1 MKSFAKRVLIGAA
14 LFSSFTVVSWAQTT
28 GTTFHVED
36 LEPIDRNFSFISS
49 NEIAD
54 EITGNGNKIDWNGII
69 KSSIEGDSLIMFGRN
84 SFLKGIINA
93 YASHRAVELS
103 PDMIWLLICQ
113 GFAYHVNN
121 NAEELRDRIVYH
133 EDKMT
138 LTVITEYDLMIQ
150 SDSVKWER
158 IFDDFEN
165 QIRSNTKGNLADII
179 TADFSTTG
187 INEKIA
193 SQITLMESTKSYFE
207 YKMILMGCGIPDIT
221 LRGTTQDWRKV
232 RDKALS
238 LKGYGMDWWIDE
250 LEPILNQFI
259 KASQG
264 LVDKDFWMGMVGSA
278 DFRKKGC
285 GGPSNIT
292 EILFDGWIVSF
303 FPYNKYG
310 DRIQTVRYNDNL
322 LPEIVETPFTYEIQ
336 DGLGN
341 CVKSYSMVLY
351 AGFLGLSE
359 NPENGA
365 LIPRIGWMV
374 GCQLSDNEMDYTS
387 MMQQEKEQKI
397 IDKLIHAH
405 SNGHR
410 PVARALPLIV
420 VDGNIVTVDDERL
433 TELLEIL
440 YGRD

>member
-1 MKSFAKRVLIGAA
+1 MIGVVW
-14 LFSSFTVVSWAQTT
+14 FSSFTVVSWAQTT

-36 LEPIDRNFSFISS
+36 LEPIDRSFLFSSS
-49 NEIAD
+49 DEIAND
-54 EITGNGNKIDWNGII
+54 IACNPDKNSWNGII
-69 KSSIEGDSLIMFGRN
+69 KSSIEGDSLIVFGRN

-113 GFAYHVNN
+113 GFAYHVNK
-121 NAEELRDRIVYH
+121 NASELRDRIVYH
-133 EDKMT
+133 QDKMT
-138 LTVITEYDLMIQ
+138 LTMLSDYDLLTE

-158 IFDDFEN
+158 IFDDFED

-221 LRGTTQDWRKV
+221 LRGTTQDWLKV
-232 RDKALS
+232 RDKALN

-250 LEPILNQFI
+250 LEPILNQFV
-259 KASQG
+259 KTSKG
-264 LVDKDFWMGMVGSA
+264 DVDHDFWMGMVGSA
-278 DFRKKGC
+278 DFRKNGC
-285 GGPSNIT
+285 GGPTDIT

-303 FPYNKYG
+303 YPYNTYG
-310 DRIQTVRYNDNL
+310 DRIQKVRYNDNL

-341 CVKSYSMVLY
+341 IDKSYSMVLY

-359 NPENGA
+359 NPENGT

-374 GCQLSDNEMDYTS
+374 GCQLSDKEMDYTS
-387 MMQQEKEQKI
+387 MRQHEKEQMI

-405 SNGHR
+405 SQGHK

-420 VDGNIVTVDDERL
+420 VDGNIVTLDEAEYS
-433 TELLEIL
+433 ELLEIL
-440 YGRD
+440 YGSH

>member
-1 MKSFAKRVLIGAA
+1 LIGVVW
-14 LFSSFTVVSWAQTT
+14 FSSFTVVSWAQTT
-28 GTTFHVED
+28 GTTLHVED

-54 EITGNGNKIDWNGII
+54 EITGNRDKINWNGII

-113 GFAYHVNN
+113 GFAYHVNK
-121 NAEELRDRIVYH
+121 NASELRDRIVYH
-133 EDKMT
+133 QDKMT
-138 LTVITEYDLMIQ
+138 LSVLSDYDLLTE
-150 SDSVKWER
+150 SDSVKWEK

-193 SQITLMESTKSYFE
+193 SQITLMESTKSCFE
-207 YKMILMGCGIPDIT
+207 YKVILMGCGIPDIT
-221 LRGTTQDWRKV
+221 LRGTTQDWLKV
-232 RDKALS
+232 RNKALS

-250 LEPILNQFI
+250 LEPILNQFV

-264 LVDKDFWMGMVGSA
+264 HVDHDFWMGMVGSA
-278 DFRKKGC
+278 DFRKNGC
-285 GGPSNIT
+285 GGLTDVT

-310 DRIQTVRYNDNL
+310 DRIQKVRYNDNL
-322 LPEIVETPFTYEIQ
+322 LPEIVETPFTYDIQ
-336 DGLGN
+336 DGYGN
-341 CVKSYSMVLY
+341 CLKSYSMVLY

-359 NPENGA
+359 NPENGT

-374 GCQLSDNEMDYTS
+374 GCQLSDKEKDYTFRV
-387 MMQQEKEQKI
+387 QQEKEQKI
-397 IDKLIHAH
+397 IDKLIHAY
-405 SNGHR
+405 SQGHR
-410 PVARALPLIV
+410 LVARALPLIV
-420 VDGNIVTVDDERL
+420 VDGNIVTLDEAEFS
-433 TELLEIL
+433 ELLEIL
-440 YGRD
+440 YGSH

>member
-1 MKSFAKRVLIGAA
+1 MIGAA
-14 LFSSFTVVSWAQTT
+14 LFSSFTAVSWAQTG

-36 LEPIDRNFSFISS
+36 LEHIDRSFLFASS
-49 NEIAD
+49 DEIAD
-54 EITGNGNKIDWNGII
+54 EIAGNKDKKSWNGVI
-69 KSSIEGDSLIMFGRN
+69 KSSIEGDSLISFGRN
-84 SFLKGIINA
+84 SFLKGMINA

-113 GFAYHVNN
+113 GFAYHVNK
-121 NAEELRDRIVYH
+121 NAEELRDKIVFH
-133 EDKMT
+133 EGKKT
-138 LTVITEYDLMIQ
+138 LTVITEYDLF
-150 SDSVKWER
+150 SDTDSVRWEM
-158 IFDDFEN
+158 IFNDFEN
-165 QIRSNTKGNLADII
+165 QIKSNTKGDLADII

-187 INEKIA
+187 IDEKIA

-207 YKMILMGCGIPDIT
+207 YKMITMGCGIPDIT
-221 LRGTTQDWRKV
+221 LRGTSQDWRKV

-250 LEPILNQFI
+250 LEPILNQFV

-264 LVDKDFWMGMVGSA
+264 HVDHDFWMGMVGSA
-278 DFRKKGC
+278 DSRMKGC
-285 GGPSNIT
+285 VGVTDVT

-303 FPYNKYG
+303 YPYNSYG
-310 DRIQTVRYNDNL
+310 DRIQKVRYNDDL
-322 LPEIVETPFTYEIQ
+322 LPEIVETPFIYEIQ

-341 CVKSYSMVLY
+341 IVKSYSMVLY

-359 NPENGA
+359 NPENGT

-374 GCQLSDNEMDYTS
+374 GCQLPDKEKDYTFMS
-387 MMQQEKEQKI
+387 QLEKEQKI
-397 IDKLIHAH
+397 IDKLIHDH
-405 SNGHR
+405 SKGHR
-410 PVARALPLIV
+410 PVTRALPLIV

-433 TELLEIL
+433 SELLEIL